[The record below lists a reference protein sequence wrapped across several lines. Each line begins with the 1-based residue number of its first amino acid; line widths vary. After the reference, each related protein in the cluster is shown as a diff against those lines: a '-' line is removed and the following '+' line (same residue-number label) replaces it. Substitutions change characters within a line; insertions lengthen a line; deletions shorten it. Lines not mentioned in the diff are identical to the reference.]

1 MLKTATYTPSSLIAL
16 AVASVI
22 AAAATPATSGPLM
35 ASSQSP
41 DNGSGLSTMV
51 HYQDLDLTT
60 DAGRA
65 ELQHRVRIEAR
76 TLCDQGPELAGTSG
90 RTCENEAMASAAQME
105 RQVIAA
111 AQARSYAATA
121 ADKVA
126 VAAVA
131 HGR

>member
-16 AVASVI
+16 AFASVI
-22 AAAATPATSGPLM
+22 AVAATPATSEPLK
-35 ASSQSP
+35 SLSP
-41 DNGSGLSTMV
+41 DHGPNFSTMV

-60 DAGRA
+60 DAGRI
-65 ELQHRVRIEAR
+65 ELQRRVRIVAR

-90 RTCENEAMASAAQME
+90 RTCESQAIASAAGMQ
-105 RQVIAA
+105 RQVIAEA
-111 AQARSYAATA
+111 RARSYAATA

-131 HGR
+131 RGR